1 MQTKFVSF
9 DLAVLERLPALP
21 AVLLDLMRSLEKP
34 GAGAAELAA
43 KIGKDIPLSLKVL
56 KVVNS
61 PFYGLPR
68 QIGSLS
74 EAVMVLGAGTV
85 KSLVTAALFMKR
97 LPLKPNGSFNPALTW
112 EHGLI
117 CALCARR
124 LAPKAGL
131 DADIAFTAGLLH
143 DIGQIVLY
151 THAAGG
157 FEAVSAWRRE
167 QGCGFVAAEQAV
179 FGLDHAA
186 IGARVIA
193 RWRLPAVI
201 ERAVGK
207 HHAPEG
213 GDRLG
218 DLLQVAD
225 TLCRFIETEAQGVA
239 EPVEANPAFVRL
251 GLTRGDCLQ
260 ILSPLHGEF
269 TAARALLDPN

>member
-1 MQTKFVSF
+1 MQTKGGQF
-9 DLAVLERLPALP
+9 DLAVVERLPALP
-21 AVLLDLMRSLEKP
+21 AVLLDLMRSLEKEGI
-34 GAGAAELAA
+34 GAVELAA
-43 KIGKDIPLSLKVL
+43 KIGKDIPLTLRVL

-85 KSLVTAALFMKR
+85 KSLVTAALFMNR
-97 LPLKPNGSFNPALTW
+97 LPLKPNGKFDPRLTW
-112 EHGLI
+112 EHGLV
-117 CALCARR
+117 CALCARC

-151 THAAGG
+151 THVPGG
-157 FEAVSAWRRE
+157 FEDVCARRHAL
-167 QGCGFVAAEQAV
+167 GCGFVPAERAV

-201 ERAVGK
+201 EHAVDK

-225 TLCRFIETEAQGVA
+225 ALCRFIETEAQGAA
-239 EPVEANPAFVRL
+239 EPVEASPAFVRL
-251 GLTRGDCLQ
+251 GLTRGECLE
-260 ILSPLHGEF
+260 ILAPIRGEF
-269 TAARALLDPN
+269 VAARALLDPS